1 MSKRQGLKAL
11 IIAVAIATVLAVGI
25 AHFVF
30 EMSIILPSIIAVVY
44 LVITFVIYFSY
55 DSLLAESSREIKQSI
70 DSSVS
75 DALKQGNVG
84 ILVYDELYEITWMSD
99 FFEERNLNKTGEKLL
114 TWIPEI
120 QDIIQGNSDRN
131 KITINDSKYSVHKYA
146 DASVLIFKDITKE
159 SDLSK
164 KINDSAYVLGLL
176 SYDNYDEINE
186 TEDDISY
193 INANIKI
200 PVMEYFKK
208 FGIVYKTLRSS
219 KMLLILNEK
228 QYGDLLK
235 DHFSILNI
243 VRRQA
248 KQGDLDITL
257 SLSFARGS
265 DDLDELSDEAQA
277 LIELAQSR
285 GGDQVAVRKIGEDAT
300 FYGGSSEAKE
310 KQSKVKVRV
319 IFNSIKD
326 LVNKSSKVII
336 VGHKYMDA
344 DCVGAA
350 LCVSNTVTDFGK
362 KAYVVSKTGGIEP
375 TINEVINKYRETL
388 NEKHNF
394 ISQEEALNLLDDDC
408 LIIMVDHHSKLQS
421 NSQELLEK
429 AKRIMVIDH
438 HRRKADLD
446 ISPLMVYVEA
456 SASSTCE
463 ITAEFLPYLSRDF
476 ELSSQEANIM
486 YLGILIDT
494 DRFRVR
500 TGVRTF
506 DSLKL
511 LRHFGADPAECDDL
525 VKEPY
530 DNILKRSRIINAGKA
545 VYKNLYISA
554 MYEDKYTRTIAS
566 QAADSMVKTKE
577 AEAAFVIC
585 NSDDNEVIVT
595 ARSNGGINVQ
605 AILEKMHGGGHMTA
619 AGLQRTDTTVAKVEN
634 ELLSVLNDFKK
645 ED

>member
-11 IIAVAIATVLAVGI
+11 IIAIAVATVVALGI

-30 EMSIILPSIIAVVY
+30 ELNIILASVIALVY
-44 LVITFVIYFSY
+44 LIITFVVFFSY
-55 DSLLAESSREIKQSI
+55 DSLRIESNQEIKESI
-70 DSSVS
+70 DKSIS

-99 FFEERNLNKTGEKLL
+99 FFEERKLYKTGEKLL
-114 TWIPEI
+114 TWLPEI
-120 QDIIQGNSDRN
+120 QDVIQGNSDRN
-131 KITINDSKYSVHKYA
+131 KITINDNKYSVHKLA

-159 SDLSK
+159 TNLSK
-164 KINDSAYVLGLL
+164 MIADNAYVLGLL

-186 TEDDISY
+186 TEDDNSY
-193 INANIKI
+193 INANIKM

-208 FGIVYKTLRSS
+208 YGVVYKTLRSS

-228 QYGDLLK
+228 QYEALNN
-235 DHFSILNI
+235 DHFSILNV

-265 DDLDELSDEAQA
+265 DDLDELNDEAQA

-300 FYGGSSEAKE
+300 FFGGSSEAKE
-310 KQSKVKVRV
+310 KQSRVKVRV

-326 LVNKSSKVII
+326 LVNKSSNVII

-350 LCVSNTVTDFGK
+350 LCMSNIVNNFGK
-362 KAYVVSKTGGIEP
+362 KAYIVSRTGGIEP
-375 TINEVINKYRETL
+375 TISEVIYKYRETI
-388 NEKHNF
+388 NEKHSLIN
-394 ISQEEALNLLDDDC
+394 QEEAISLLDDNS
-408 LIIMVDHHSKLQS
+408 LVIMVDHHSKLQS

-429 AKRIMVIDH
+429 AKRILIVDH

-463 ITAEFLPYLSRDF
+463 LTAEFLAYLSRDF
-476 ELSSQEANIM
+476 ELTSQEANIM

-506 DSLKL
+506 DSLKQ
-511 LRHFGADPAECDDL
+511 LRHYGADPAECDDL

-530 DNILKRSRIINAGKA
+530 ENILKRSRIINAGKA
-545 VYKNLYISA
+545 IYKNIYISE
-554 MYEDKYTRTIAS
+554 MSEDKYSRTIAS
-566 QAADSMVKTKE
+566 QAADAMVKTKE

-585 NSDDNEVIVT
+585 NSEDDEVIVT

-605 AILEKMHGGGHMTA
+605 AILERMHGGGHMTA
-619 AGLQRTDTTVAKVEN
+619 AGLQRTDTTVAKVTN
-634 ELLSVLNDFKK
+634 ELLSVLKDFNK